1 MLINI
6 RFPNNLTGIIA
17 VVNLKGAFVLL
28 KSNRSLMSSVKSV
41 SLPFFPFIL
50 LISSF
55 STWHIFYI
63 TKQANV
69 IPSSARV
76 TVNHRVHPSNTLE
89 EVRSSIFLW
98 SELPALFKLR
108 CITQPTSISLI
119 QSKYRESF
127 SGLDLPPAH
136 PNLTSHPWTGD
147 FEKVASA
154 RRKI

>member
-50 LISSF
+50 FIFFFNLY
-55 STWHIFYI
+55 IFYI

-89 EVRSSIFLW
+89 EVRSSIFL
-98 SELPALFKLR
+98 
-108 CITQPTSISLI
+108 
-119 QSKYRESF
+119 
-127 SGLDLPPAH
+127 
-136 PNLTSHPWTGD
+136 
-147 FEKVASA
+147 
-154 RRKI
+154 